1 MTSGCWLCGMSVV
14 CDAGSESD
22 WMMVL
27 GGFKDIVRF
36 VVSVAFVTVWLRE
49 EEEEI
54 RGRSAA

>member
-1 MTSGCWLCGMSVV
+1 MSVV